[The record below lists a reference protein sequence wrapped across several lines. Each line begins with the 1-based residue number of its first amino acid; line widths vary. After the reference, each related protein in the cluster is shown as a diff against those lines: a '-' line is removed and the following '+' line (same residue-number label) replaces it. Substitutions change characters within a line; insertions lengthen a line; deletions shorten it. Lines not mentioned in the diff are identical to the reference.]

1 MFIRDVMTTKVITAP
16 TNMSV
21 YEAKKLLQDHNF
33 RRLPVVDNRG
43 KLVGIVSLD
52 RLDSIS
58 PPKAASLS
66 LWELNYLLAKTTVG
80 EIMKKDL
87 LTVSPDMTVEEG
99 LALAQ
104 GNKVGILLAVEDGK
118 LVGVATTND
127 FFYKIVNPVLGL
139 GKGGTRIFIPGAGEG
154 KELQEVIHIVN
165 RHGVRIVT
173 LFPASIEEGKKN
185 DLIVH
190 LDTEDATKVNEIMK
204 ELKGKNYSVTIRKR

>member
-33 RRLPVVDNRG
+33 RRLPVLDRG

-80 EIMKKDL
+80 EIMKRDL
-87 LTVSPDMTVEEG
+87 VTISPDTTVEES
-99 LALAQ
+99 LAIAQ
-104 GNKVGILLAVEDGK
+104 GNKVGILLVVEDGK
-118 LVGVATTND
+118 LIGVATTND

-154 KELQEVIHIVN
+154 KELHEVISTIN
-165 RHGVRIVT
+165 RRAVRIMT
-173 LFPASIEEGKKN
+173 LFPVTTEEGKKN

-190 LDTEDATKVNEIMK
+190 LDTEDTSKIADIMR
-204 ELKGKNYSVTIRKR
+204 ELKDKNYSPTIRKR